1 MFAKD
6 VSKKGLISK
15 YIKNSVSRSTSNSI
29 EKWAKNL
36 NSHFSKEDIQMANRH
51 MKRCSTSLIRDMQI
65 KTTMRYY
72 LILVINCCYK
82 KDNKKQVSTRM
93 MEKRNPRTLLVE
105 L

>member
-36 NSHFSKEDIQMANRH
+36 NSHFSKEDIQMINGH
-51 MKRCSTSLIRDMQI
+51 MKRCLASLIKREMQI
-65 KTTMRYY
+65 RTTMR
-72 LILVINCCYK
+72 
-82 KDNKKQVSTRM
+82 
-93 MEKRNPRTLLVE
+93 
-105 L
+105 